1 MLSNRIDLTANRDFG
16 HRQTIV
22 EMDMDIFERWYD
34 DGSITLDEYDYLVWW
49 EDVFGKTRHT
59 NESHKLFEEDRIS
72 RILRYDADTHCE
84 RCGKELKLPWARF
97 YGLCRECSNDL
108 ERDVRRLPWKAYKAE
123 VSDRRMDNAS
133 EVFSLR

>member
-22 EMDMDIFERWYD
+22 EMDMGIFDRWYD
-34 DGSITLDEYDYLVWW
+34 DDSITLDEYDYLSWW
-49 EDVFGKTRHT
+49 EGVFGKTRHT
-59 NESHKLFEEDRIS
+59 NEKRKLFGEDRNNIV
-72 RILRYDADTHCE
+72 LRLEMGTHCA

-97 YGLCRECSNDL
+97 YGLCRECNDDV
-108 ERDVRRLPWKAYKAE
+108 ERGAQRLPWKAYKAE